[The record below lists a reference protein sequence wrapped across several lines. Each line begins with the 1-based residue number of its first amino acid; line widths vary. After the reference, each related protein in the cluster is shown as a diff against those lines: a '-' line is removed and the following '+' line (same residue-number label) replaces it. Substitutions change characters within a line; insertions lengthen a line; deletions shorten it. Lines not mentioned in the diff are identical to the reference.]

1 MKKCKFSSKFQM
13 TIAKVRYRLI
23 LMAQSCITSVNFINQ
38 LSFLCAD
45 SLSSVFLVGLSKEG
59 KEGLFS
65 KSSVEMGELKAVAQR
80 LLSGCLAVA

>member
-13 TIAKVRYRLI
+13 KIAKVRYRLI

-38 LSFLCAD
+38 LSSLSAD
-45 SLSSVFLVGLSKEG
+45 SHSSAFLVGLSKEG

-65 KSSVEMGELKAVAQR
+65 KSLVDMGELNAV
-80 LLSGCLAVA
+80 S